1 MKRNFKLLSA
11 LAIATTII
19 TTSGVVMAAES
30 TYGST
35 GASADTSYTLSEM
48 LTYAIQDEYMAQA
61 EYDAIMDQYGVQRPF
76 SNIIRAEAY
85 HIELLTPLFET
96 YNVALPVNDA
106 ATKVVLPATLTET
119 YAIGV
124 SAEVKNIEMYE
135 SFLKEDLPADV
146 EAVFTDLMEA
156 SEKHL
161 TAFERK
167 VDGNTGY
174 GSGRTTTGSRNEQ
187 TTAGGRGNGGMNSSR
202 GQGGNGSGTGT
213 GTGIGNGGTSADC
226 IVE

>member
-1 MKRNFKLLSA
+1 MKRNFKLLSV
-11 LAIATTII
+11 LAIASTII
-19 TTSGVVMAAES
+19 TTSGVAMAAEGA
-30 TYGST
+30 YGST
-35 GASADTSYTLSEM
+35 SASADTSYTLSEM

-85 HIELLTPLFET
+85 HIELLQPLFET
-96 YNVALPVNDA
+96 YDVALPVNDSA
-106 ATKVVLPATLTET
+106 SKTIVPETLEEA
-119 YAIGV
+119 YAVGV
-124 SAEVKNIEMYE
+124 DAEVKNIAMYE

-161 TAFERK
+161 TSFERK

-174 GSGRTTTGSRNEQ
+174 GSGRIGSETGNGQMS
-187 TTAGGRGNGGMNSSR
+187 GSGRGNGGMSGGR
-202 GQGGNGSGTGT
+202 GHGGNGSGT